1 MSTGSVA
8 ITHGIRVSV
17 TPEFLPEQSAPD
29 AGKYVWSYRI
39 RIANESPR
47 TVRLLSRHWVIIDA
61 DGDADEVRGEGVV
74 GQTPEIA
81 PGGSFSYR
89 SFCPLQTP
97 WGTMEGEFTFASGD
111 ELFEVEVRRFYL
123 VAAATDAT
131 VN

>member
-29 AGKYVWSYRI
+29 AGKYVWAYRI
-39 RIANESPR
+39 RISNESDR

-74 GQTPEIA
+74 GQTPELA
-81 PGGSFSYR
+81 PGASFHYR

-97 WGTMEGEFTFASGD
+97 WGTMEGSFTFARGD
-111 ELFEVEVRRFYL
+111 DLLEVEVRRFYL
-123 VAAATDAT
+123 VAAGTDVA